1 MKMPMDVRRWFQ
13 NFSNV
18 VPARMTHVE
27 IYGTLAASSGATQP
41 IEAPFSTQSIH
52 TTRNVGLQHG
62 NGTLMQKPLE
72 SCQERNCGDSSDPTS
87 LCQQEFIEAYYI
99 TKCKELDKKR
109 AAVFHESNVAFNVAK
124 HPVFVAAVKATSMA
138 SCDYTPPMYHAMR
151 TKHIKPKVKQV
162 KAEIEKATK

>member
-18 VPARMTHVE
+18 VPTRMTHIE

-99 TKCKELDKKR
+99 TKRKKLDEMW
-109 AAVFHESNVAFNVAK
+109 ATFFYESNVAFNVAR
-124 HPVFVAAVKATSMA
+124 HPAFVAAVKATSMA